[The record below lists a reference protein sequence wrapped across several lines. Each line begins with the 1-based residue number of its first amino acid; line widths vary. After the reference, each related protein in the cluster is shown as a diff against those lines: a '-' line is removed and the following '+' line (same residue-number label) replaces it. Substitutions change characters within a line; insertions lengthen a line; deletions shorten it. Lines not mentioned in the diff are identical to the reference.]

1 MVWAL
6 SGESASG
13 MGVIVLIL
21 SRRTTVDET
30 SESETGNHGGPGPSS
45 LRNALAKRKPS
56 VPTVVE
62 P

>member
-6 SGESASG
+6 SGESAGG
-13 MGVIVLIL
+13 MGGIVLIS